1 MRLTGVFAVHEL
13 ESLFLVTEP
22 FPIIVLAPRQV
33 LPEHLRVEIGVHGHR
48 RRRRRRRIIG
58 GALNGERLSAAE
70 SRGSG
75 EPCRREEV
83 CASGN
88 STQLQRNR
96 HGRERERKEGA
107 HDSRVIDLRYAFS
120 IYIYPQPQL
129 SQSTN

>member
-1 MRLTGVFAVHEL
+1 MNFRLRKRVRLTGVLAVHEL

-48 RRRRRRRIIG
+48 RGRGRRRIIG

-75 EPCRREEV
+75 EIFRREEV

-96 HGRERERKEGA
+96 HGREREREREREEGA
-107 HDSRVIDLRYAFS
+107 HDS
-120 IYIYPQPQL
+120 
-129 SQSTN
+129 

>member
-1 MRLTGVFAVHEL
+1 MRLTGVLAVHEL

-48 RRRRRRRIIG
+48 RRRGRRRIIG

-75 EPCRREEV
+75 EIFRREEV

-96 HGRERERKEGA
+96 HGRERERERERKEGA
-107 HDSRVIDLRYAFS
+107 HDS
-120 IYIYPQPQL
+120 
-129 SQSTN
+129 